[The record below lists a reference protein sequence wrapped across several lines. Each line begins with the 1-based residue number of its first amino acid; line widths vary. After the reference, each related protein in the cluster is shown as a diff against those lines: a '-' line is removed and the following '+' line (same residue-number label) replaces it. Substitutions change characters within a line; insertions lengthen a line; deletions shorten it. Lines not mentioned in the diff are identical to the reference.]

1 MNNYYDMNR
10 DLQANRLAYDYW
22 RDHVR
27 TRIKDKR
34 KAEILAPSEPPH
46 PFGAKR
52 LSLEQDFYD
61 SFNKPNVDVID
72 IKSNPIS
79 RFERNGIRQADGTF
93 HELDV
98 IALATGFD
106 AITGGIR
113 DIEIR
118 GLGGEL
124 LTEKWARG
132 TYTYLGMMTHRFPNM
147 YFTYGPQGPTA
158 FANGPTC
165 NEIQG
170 DWIADLM
177 DDMRSR
183 GQTRVDCRRE
193 EEVAWRENVQELSS
207 RVVRGKTDSW
217 YNGGNIPGK
226 TREHLVYAGGIPL
239 YLKIIG
245 KEKAEGYPG
254 FTLS

>member
-10 DLQANRLAYDYW
+10 DLKANRYAYDYW

-27 TRIKDKR
+27 ARIKDPR
-34 KAEILAPSEPPH
+34 KAAILAPEDPPH

-61 SFNKPNVDVID
+61 SMNKPNVDVVD
-72 IKSNPIS
+72 TTSNPVA
-79 RFERNGIRQADGTF
+79 RFEPKGIRMRDGTL

-106 AITGGIR
+106 AITGGIN

-118 GLGGEL
+118 GLGGKV
-124 LTEKWARG
+124 LTEKWAKG
-132 TYTYLGMMTHRFPNM
+132 TYTYLGMMTTGFPNM

-170 DWIADLM
+170 DWIVDLM
-177 DDMRSR
+177 DNMRAK
-183 GQTRVDCRRE
+183 GQTRVDARRE
-193 EEVAWRENVQELSS
+193 QEVAWRENVQELSS
-207 RVVRGKTDSW
+207 AVVRGKTDSW

-226 TREHLVYAGGIPL
+226 VREHLVYAGGIPL
-239 YLKIIG
+239 YMKIIG

-254 FTLS
+254 FDVS